1 MTNKIKHLG
10 IVESID
16 GLHVKVRIVQVSAC
30 STCSIKGHCNASD
43 MKEKMIEAY
52 NVQGLPFEIGERV
65 MVCGTTSMGMKAV
78 LLAFAVPFVI
88 LLLSLF
94 AVMSVTEGDEM
105 LSAIVS
111 LCMLIPYYLIIYKMK
126 DKMGKTFFF
135 TIESINY

>member
-16 GLHVKVRIVQVSAC
+16 GLHVKVKIIQVSAC

-43 MKEKMIEAY
+43 MEEKMIEAY
-52 NVQGLPFEIGERV
+52 NVHGIPFEIGERV

-78 LLAFAVPFVI
+78 FLAFAVPFVI
-88 LLLSLF
+88 LLMSLF
-94 AVMSVTEGDEM
+94 IVMSMTGGDEM
-105 LSAIVS
+105 LSAIIS
-111 LCMLIPYYLIIYKMK
+111 LCMLIPYYLIIYALR
-126 DKMGKTFFF
+126 DKMGKTFSF